1 MPLPSRPR
9 DPRSS
14 PSWWVDMA
22 TGEVPNDKEQVLAA
36 LSEME
41 AAHRARQERQGKG
54 CESDGATPGRSS
66 TTCRRRPLGNVTN
79 ESRYGAYP
87 PSGFRTIFYALP
99 Q

>member
-1 MPLPSRPR
+1 MPLPNRPR
-9 DPRSS
+9 DPNQRAKRV
-14 PSWWVDMA
+14 VDMA
-22 TGEVPNDKEQVLAA
+22 TGEVPNDKGQVLARLERA
-36 LSEME
+36 G
-41 AAHRARQERQGKG
+41 AAHRARQGKG

-87 PSGFRTIFYALP
+87 PSGFRTIFYPLP